1 MPQFDF
7 HTFSVQ
13 IFWTLSGFFI
23 FYFSILKNFLS
34 NLAALFKL
42 RSKVLSGFNT
52 GSEQKPIALLDF
64 FFRNI
69 RN

>member
-1 MPQFDF
+1 
-7 HTFSVQ
+7 
-13 IFWTLSGFFI
+13 
-23 FYFSILKNFLS
+23 
-34 NLAALFKL
+34 
-42 RSKVLSGFNT
+42 VLSGFNT

>member
-1 MPQFDF
+1 
-7 HTFSVQ
+7 
-13 IFWTLSGFFI
+13 
-23 FYFSILKNFLS
+23 
-34 NLAALFKL
+34 
-42 RSKVLSGFNT
+42 VLSGFNA